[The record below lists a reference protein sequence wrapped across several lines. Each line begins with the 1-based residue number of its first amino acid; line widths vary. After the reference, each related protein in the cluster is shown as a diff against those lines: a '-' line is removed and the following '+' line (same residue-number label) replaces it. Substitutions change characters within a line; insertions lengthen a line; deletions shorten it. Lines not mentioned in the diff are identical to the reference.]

1 MEKLPLNIA
10 EVVPQYRD
18 EINIG
23 LSNIYSDGPQ
33 TLTKPIG
40 YVLQGGGKRL
50 RPLLTIFSA
59 EACGGSKDDVLSV
72 ALAVEVLHNFT
83 LVHDDIMDQDHI
95 RHGQE
100 TVHHKW
106 DDGIAILTGD
116 AMLSLALDLLNQ
128 SPLAQQSQMKIF
140 IEGLLAVCE
149 GQALDKEFETQEIV
163 TLDDYI
169 RMIDLKTG
177 HMVGLAAELGAI
189 SGGVDSETCQAIR
202 DYGRLVGR
210 AFQIQDDYLE
220 IFSTSFN
227 MGKSLESDIILGKK
241 TFLMIQALQKNS
253 SMMGNALKTAQTD
266 YEKGIGIIRDYLENE
281 GIKDTVQREID
292 NILKLADMKL
302 SGLPIDQDKLLY
314 FSEIINKRGH

>member
-1 MEKLPLNIA
+1 MEKLHLSIT
-10 EVVPQYRD
+10 EIIPQYRVD
-18 EINIG
+18 INNG
-23 LSNIYSDGPQ
+23 LSDIYQDGPLS
-33 TLTKPIG
+33 LTKPIG
-40 YVLQGGGKRL
+40 YVLRGGGKRL
-50 RPLLTIFSA
+50 RPLLTIFTA
-59 EACGGSKDDVLSV
+59 EACGGSKDAVLSA

-106 DDGIAILTGD
+106 DDGFAILTGD

-149 GQALDKEFETQEIV
+149 GQALDKEFETQNLV

-169 RMIDLKTG
+169 RMIDLNTG
-177 HMVGLAAELGAI
+177 HMIGLAAELGTI
-189 SGGVDSETCQAIR
+189 SAGADPIVCEAVR

-220 IFSTSFN
+220 IFSDSSN
-227 MGKSLESDIILGKK
+227 MGKSLKSDIVLGKK
-241 TFLMIQALQKNS
+241 TFLMIQALKKNGIPSGRSQHYFLLMKNQK
-253 SMMGNALKTAQTD
+253 
-266 YEKGIGIIRDYLENE
+266 IR
-281 GIKDTVQREID
+281 
-292 NILKLADMKL
+292 
-302 SGLPIDQDKLLY
+302 LLL
-314 FSEIINKRGH
+314 

>member
-1 MEKLPLNIA
+1 MNIA
-10 EVVPQYRD
+10 DVVPQYRD
-18 EINIG
+18 EINNG
-23 LSNIYSDGPQ
+23 LSDIYPDGP
-33 TLTKPIG
+33 LSLRKPIG
-40 YVLQGGGKRL
+40 YVLRGGGKRL

-59 EACGGSKDDVLSV
+59 EACGGSKDAVLSA

-128 SPLAQQSQMKIF
+128 SPLEQQSQMKIF

-149 GQALDKEFETQEIV
+149 GQALDKEFETQDGV
-163 TLDDYI
+163 TLDNYI
-169 RMIDLKTG
+169 KMIDLKTG

-189 SGGVDSETCQAIR
+189 SAGVNSEICQVIR

-220 IFSTSFN
+220 IFSNSSN

-241 TFLMIQALQKNS
+241 TFLMIQALQKNGS
-253 SMMGNALKTAQTD
+253 IMNSALKTARTD
-266 YEKGIGIIRDYLENE
+266 FEKGIGQIRDYLENE
-281 GIKDTVQREID
+281 GIKETAQKEID
-292 NILKLADMKL
+292 LILKLADEKIHD
-302 SGLPIDQDKLLY
+302 LPIDKDKLLY
-314 FSEIINKRGH
+314 FSELIKKRGH